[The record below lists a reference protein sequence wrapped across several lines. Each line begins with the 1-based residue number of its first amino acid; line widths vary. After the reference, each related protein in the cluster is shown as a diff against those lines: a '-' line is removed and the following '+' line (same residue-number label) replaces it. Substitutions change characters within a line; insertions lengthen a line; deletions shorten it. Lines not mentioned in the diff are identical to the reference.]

1 MAPVRAQRRFRLVRC
16 LGRGGFA
23 QTYLAKVV
31 SADLVNEYGCEM
43 VAIKIPL
50 DERKE
55 RALRGE
61 VAVLEAMNLRL
72 ATQKTTNLVRY
83 LGFSV
88 YDDQVVLVMEYVA
101 GGSLRDRLG
110 DPPKESAP
118 PKRPM
123 PMAQTIAIARGILA
137 GLCVIHGQQ
146 IFHRDIKPEN
156 ILMDGDTPR
165 ITDFG
170 IARMLAPDDV
180 ASTTIGTLHYLSP
193 EILCQGG
200 ASFPADVWAVGVTLY
215 EMVAGRLPFG
225 GWDTPQAVVCD
236 RIRGTNPPPPS
247 RVSGAPGDLDAI
259 ILRALDRD
267 PQRRPTSA
275 QMLQALETG
284 RLPAGPEKGPDEGLE
299 ARIKALSD
307 AAAAGKPAE
316 EVLARARELAAT
328 HASSAR
334 AQQALG
340 QLCNRY
346 LHHAEAVAAF
356 TRAVECDP
364 SDALL
369 RLDLAVALQAT
380 GQPAKAAAQLRKAL
394 ELGLDGSRRRTA
406 ESLLRVLGGKR

>member
-23 QTYLAKVV
+23 QTYLAKVL
-31 SADLVNEYGCEM
+31 SADLIHEYGCEM

-72 ATQKTTNLVRY
+72 ATQETTNLVRY

-123 PMAQTIAIARGILA
+123 PIAQTIAIARGILS

-225 GWDTPQAVVCD
+225 SWDTPQAVVCD
-236 RIRGTNPPPPS
+236 RIRGTDPPPPS
-247 RVSGAPGDLDAI
+247 RISGAPGDLDAI

-275 QMLQALETG
+275 QMLEALRTG
-284 RLPAGPEKGPDEGLE
+284 RAPAAAEEDLE
-299 ARIKALSD
+299 APIKALSD
-307 AAAAGKPAE
+307 AAAAGQPPE
-316 EVLARARELAAT
+316 EVLARARELAAK
-328 HASSAR
+328 HPSSAR
-334 AQQALG
+334 AQAALG

-380 GQPAKAAAQLRKAL
+380 GQPAKAVPHLQKAL